1 MNVTDVIYKKLIADK
16 RITVEDNVF
25 KYVVPENFHES
36 TNQPIVRIT
45 PLPYNPDEYADNEEF
60 TREFDFQID
69 IWWSSDEPH
78 AQAEAIVE
86 NLNQLNF
93 KSYYREP
100 MYEVETLTF
109 REIIRASGSLLF

>member
-36 TNQPIVRIT
+36 TNQPIVRIN

-60 TREFDFQID
+60 SREFDFQID
-69 IWWSSDEPH
+69 IWWSTDEPH
-78 AQAEAIVE
+78 EQAEAIVE
-86 NLNQLNF
+86 NLKQLNF

-100 MYEVETLTF
+100 MYEVKTLTF